1 MSKHAEHLRVRFAS
15 ERFEGPSAT
24 ELHPQTKTSSL
35 WFFYR
40 ETTNLKSVDDL
51 AKQCVETQS
60 LADPAVCLWVQ
71 PYGPGVV
78 LHACRVCVRAC
89 RLCGQSEPDL
99 LTACAA
105 HLVDV
110 AHHGI
115 SGETWGAI
123 RGGTWVGGG
132 SRTRCSHNGR
142 PKSNEFNNTGAYL
155 PDLWRRRREKD
166 LPPPPRP
173 SSRPQRPAGRPLGL
187 RDVRRG
193 QEMRG

>member
-35 WFFYR
+35 RFFS
-40 ETTNLKSVDDL
+40 TTNLKSVDDL

-78 LHACRVCVRAC
+78 LHACRVCVRVC

-110 AHHGI
+110 AHHRI

-123 RGGTWVGGG
+123 RGGTVGGG
-132 SRTRCSHNGR
+132 SRTRCSHNG
-142 PKSNEFNNTGAYL
+142 KQQIEQHGSVFA
-155 PDLWRRRREKD
+155 
-166 LPPPPRP
+166 
-173 SSRPQRPAGRPLGL
+173 
-187 RDVRRG
+187 
-193 QEMRG
+193 